1 MKVIFLDIDGVLN
14 SRRYDRIR
22 TSSDGNIDISRLPL
36 LKRLVK
42 ERDAKIVLT
51 SSWRIHWDVDP
62 ALRDSVGAEL
72 DLAFRNAGLPIYS
85 KTPVLGDRAEE
96 IRSWLASHPDT
107 ESFVILDDLTGGWGD
122 LEPRLVR
129 TSPYIGFGLEEPHIT
144 AAIELLQK

>member
-14 SRRYDRIR
+14 SRRYDRTRIP
-22 TSSDGNIDISRLPL
+22 SDGNIDPTRLPL
-36 LKRLVK
+36 LKQLADRSGGCL
-42 ERDAKIVLT
+42 VLT
-51 SSWRIHWDVDP
+51 SSWRTHWDADSG
-62 ALRDSVGAEL
+62 LRDTVGEDL
-72 DLAFRNAGLPIYS
+72 DRTFRNADLPIYS

-107 ESFVILDDLTGGWGD
+107 ESFVVLDDLTGGWGD